1 MTAHIL
7 LIEDEIR
14 LARFIELEL
23 ESEGY
28 RVSVVHDGMLGLNLV
43 RDFEPDLAILDWMLP
58 GLTGIEICQR
68 WRSTGILIPVI
79 LLTAR
84 DEAGD
89 RSTGLAV
96 GADDYMVKPF
106 SMEELLAKIRLHLQR
121 TQKTDAD
128 FRSTK
133 VEV

>member
-1 MTAHIL
+1 MAAHIL

-28 RVSVVHDGMLGLNLV
+28 RVSVVHDGMLGLNLA
-43 RDFEPDLAILDWMLP
+43 RDSEPDLAILDWMLP

-68 WRSTGILIPVI
+68 WRSMGIKTPVI

-84 DEAGD
+84 DESGD
-89 RSTGLAV
+89 RTTGLAA
-96 GADDYMVKPF
+96 GANDYMVKPF
-106 SMEELLAKIRLHLQR
+106 SMEELLARIDLHLQHP
-121 TQKTDAD
+121 QKYVTTGKQ
-128 FRSTK
+128 R
-133 VEV
+133 